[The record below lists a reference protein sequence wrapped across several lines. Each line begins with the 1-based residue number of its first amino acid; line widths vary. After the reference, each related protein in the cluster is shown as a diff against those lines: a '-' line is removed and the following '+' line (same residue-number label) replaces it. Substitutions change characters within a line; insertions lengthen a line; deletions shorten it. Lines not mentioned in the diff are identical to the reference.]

1 MFLRIPVFLVRIVLF
16 GCRSWPEN
24 ALDRRCSTAPRL
36 SQCIRTK
43 EQVQLERLMFRTLI
57 DPTEFSVE
65 KTLQYLIGNI
75 IRRTFDRQ
83 EFTSGQRGV
92 EDTSMS

>member
-1 MFLRIPVFLVRIVLF
+1 MFLRIPAFLVRIVLF

-24 ALDRRCSTAPRL
+24 ALDRRRSAAPHL

-65 KTLQYLIGNI
+65 KTLQYLIDKV
-75 IRRTFDRQ
+75 IRRAFDRQ
-83 EFTSGQRGV
+83 EFTGGQRDI
-92 EDTSMS
+92 EDIAVN